1 MKNIHLIPTDKP
13 SRLHLGDSGLVL
25 CDLNFGRNTIN
36 GQNIYITNDEF
47 IKEGDFGLNLSTK
60 NIVQYD
66 GIKGLDSYY
75 KKIIL
80 TTDQDL
86 IKDGVQAIDD
96 EFLQWFIQ
104 NQSCEKVE
112 VIKNYLS
119 NNGQWKDVLLP
130 SEWEIDTKIKYKI
143 IIPQEEPRLINNCPK
158 CGLDLVEREGCKPV
172 CTRIDCGGII
182 LSNETLKEWALKEEP
197 KQTDENGKPIT
208 YWGGLEEPKQDYSGV
223 HLRHCYQGEYED
235 GCKYGEDDCPA
246 KPLEPKQETLEEAAE
261 RMYPINSTDGVME
274 MLNKHQLNN
283 SYKQEGFIAGAKS
296 DAAKDYWFEKF
307 QQGKWVQVEKIK
319 AQIEM
324 LEGVDGEYYYAIPI
338 SRKIESLQKQL
349 KQLED
354 EN

>member
-13 SRLHLGDSGLVL
+13 SRLIKNNLGYGIVSDAWKQFDI
-25 CDLNFGRNTIN
+25 DLIQAQY
-36 GQNIYITNDEF
+36 QNIYITSDEKPKQGEWSLYQNKIHKCIEDILGDEF
-47 IKEGDFGLNLSTK
+47 
-60 NIVQYD
+60 
-66 GIKGLDSYY
+66 

-80 TTDQDL
+80 TTDPDL

-96 EFLQWFIQ
+96 EFLEWFVK
-104 NQSCEKVE
+104 NPSCEEVE
-112 VIKNYLS
+112 VIPLRKSSGHYDD
-119 NNGQWKDVLLP
+119 KDVWHWDFLA
-130 SEWEIDTKIKYKI
+130 YKI

-182 LSNETLKEWALKEEP
+182 LSNETLKEEP

-261 RMYPINSTDGVME
+261 RMYPINSTGGVME

-296 DAAKDYWFEKF
+296 NAAKDYWFEKF